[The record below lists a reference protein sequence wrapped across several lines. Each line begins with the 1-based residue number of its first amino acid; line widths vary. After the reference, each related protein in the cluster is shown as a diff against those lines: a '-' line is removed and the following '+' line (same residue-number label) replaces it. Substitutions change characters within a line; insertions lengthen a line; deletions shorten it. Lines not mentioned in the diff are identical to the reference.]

1 MYLALNANPC
11 NPNSKLLRLSF
22 EIFSHA
28 SGSRHQHW
36 FGERGCASHAVL
48 SPLLIQVFFAAG
60 WQQLLAVLLAWLHHC
75 RPLFSNHCEKQRA
88 PREQNDVRSYVPVIV
103 IYDYEPDNKAIGQYY
118 RTHSLTP
125 YDSREVHL
133 GFWLTLLCS
142 HRYTSAL
149 FFL

>member
-28 SGSRHQHW
+28 SRSRHQHW
-36 FGERGCASHAVL
+36 FGERGYASHAVL

-88 PREQNDVRSYVPVIV
+88 QCGNRGKRPSFGSFTVHVLVLNRSPT
-103 IYDYEPDNKAIGQYY
+103 A
-118 RTHSLTP
+118 SL
-125 YDSREVHL
+125 
-133 GFWLTLLCS
+133 
-142 HRYTSAL
+142 
-149 FFL
+149 